1 MTEART
7 LLQMAGAPSSPP
19 PLDRSA
25 LVMIDCQREY
35 VDGKVPLAGVE
46 GALTAC
52 AEMLAAARGAGAP
65 VIHVQHKGR
74 AGGLFDPDTAAF
86 RIADPAA
93 PEAGEPSIT
102 KALPNAFA
110 GTELDAMLRETGRES
125 VIFAGFMTH
134 MCVSSTVRAA
144 LDLGHGAVVVAA
156 ACATRDLPDGR
167 GGVVTAAELHRA
179 ELAARS
185 DRFAII
191 VPDASALATG

>member
-46 GALTAC
+46 GAP
-52 AEMLAAARGAGAP
+52 G
-65 VIHVQHKGR
+65 IHVLHKGR

-86 RIADPAA
+86 RLADPAA

-144 LDLGHGAVVVAA
+144 VDLGHGAVVVAA

-179 ELAARS
+179 ELAALS